1 MGKGVQV
8 ATTMKKNRPYFS
20 TSKMSAPV
28 PVLDLPSAGSGPAL
42 GLDFRAA
49 TPDTFRPD
57 PVVLQGK
64 HAPQAS
70 WPALYIIYS
79 LFFFPPLPSS
89 NEVAKN
95 FVQVYRD

>member
-1 MGKGVQV
+1 
-8 ATTMKKNRPYFS
+8 
-20 TSKMSAPV
+20 MSAPV

-79 LFFFPPLPSS
+79 LFFFFPPLPSS
-89 NEVAKN
+89 NEVVKN

>member
-1 MGKGVQV
+1 
-8 ATTMKKNRPYFS
+8 
-20 TSKMSAPV
+20 MSAPV

-79 LFFFPPLPSS
+79 FFFFPPLPSS